1 MIGGRAHDKDQ
12 KLQRGGMGGIRG
24 GVLAGMM
31 EGVEQ
36 LLGRSCA
43 SWGLTLFAQAVEWSQ
58 SGE

>member
-1 MIGGRAHDKDQ
+1 MARIRNCKEEVWEA
-12 KLQRGGMGGIRG
+12 LRG

-43 SWGLTLFAQAVEWSQ
+43 SWGLTLYAQAVEWSQ